1 MAITASELTSQRVFD
16 PEVYGNGDP
25 TTFGLP
31 LDLYDRMREEEPL
44 VKLALGH
51 ELLVDEVWVASRH
64 ADIWAIDKDPETFA
78 ANRGLVNIWKFAPL
92 DPVHKPAMLVQDGEE
107 HRATRGMVGKA
118 FRPNV
123 VARLAEKFR
132 AYAVEVVEAAI
143 AKREF
148 DFITEIAHEM
158 PMQALGDVLGVP
170 AGDRPKFFSWVD
182 TFASPFDTRVTP
194 SFEKVAQA
202 ITELYEYALELHALK
217 QREPGDDV
225 MTKVAQANL
234 TPDAIQGNVALLA
247 SGAAESTRSAL
258 GHGMHELMRNPEQM
272 RWIMERADDIPPT
285 AVQEMVRIATPF
297 THLVR
302 TATRDVEMHGEVIKE
317 GDKVAMLFASGN
329 FDPEGIPDPRTFD
342 LSRDP
347 NEHLSFGRGPHSC
360 LGKHVAALEI
370 KILLEELFQ
379 RIEYIRPAGPI
390 SYTNDNYARGVYSLP
405 VEVKGA

>member
-1 MAITASELTSQRVFD
+1 MAITDTALTSQQVFD
-16 PEVYGNGDP
+16 PDVYGSGDP

-31 LDLYDRMREEEPL
+31 LDLYERMREEEPL
-44 VKLALGH
+44 VKLQLGH

-64 ADIWAIDKDPETFA
+64 ADIWAIDKDPETWA

-107 HRATRGMVGKA
+107 HRKTRAFVSKA
-118 FRPNV
+118 FRPNW
-123 VARLAEKFR
+123 VAKLEEKFR
-132 AYAVEVVEAAI
+132 AYAVSVVEAAI
-143 AKREF
+143 AKEEF

-170 AGDRPKFFSWVD
+170 ESDRAKFFSWVD

-194 SFEKVAQA
+194 SFENVAKA
-202 ITELYEYALELHALK
+202 IMELYEYALEIHELK
-217 QREPGDDV
+217 RREPGDDV
-225 MTKVAQANL
+225 MTRLAEAGL
-234 TPDAIQGNVALLA
+234 SPDAIQGNVALLA

-272 RWIMERADDIPPT
+272 QWIMERAGDIPPT
-285 AVQEMVRIATPF
+285 VVQEMVRIATPF

-302 TATRDVEMHGEVIKE
+302 TATRDVELHGQVIQE
-317 GDKVAMLFASGN
+317 GDKIAMLFASGN
-329 FDPEGIPDPRTFD
+329 FDPEGIPDPRSYD

-390 SYTNDNYARGVYSLP
+390 SYTKDNYARGVYSLP
-405 VEVKGA
+405 VKVKAA